1 MSIHGCIV
9 IFFFPLMH
17 LNIFLKVATPGPV
30 FVSPK
35 RTVVGFRVQLSQSY
49 FWCLFNFGFHWKI
62 NNFPYV
68 LCFHGCNSV
77 YIFLYLDVT
86 NRSLCRTCLD
96 CLFQLLYKSISNILL
111 FNSVLFI
118 LVKGVFFLCIC
129 VILKKFKNSF
139 FFLFCYCDGNLMY
152 G

>member
-9 IFFFPLMH
+9 IFFLSTDAFEH
-17 LNIFLKVATPGPV
+17 ISKSCNSRTGIC
-30 FVSPK
+30 SPK
-35 RTVVGFRVQLSQSY
+35 RTVVGFWVQLSQSY

-96 CLFQLLYKSISNILL
+96 CLFLLLYKSISNVLL

-118 LVKGVFFLCIC
+118 LVKGG
-129 VILKKFKNSF
+129 F
-139 FFLFCYCDGNLMY
+139 FFVYLCHFKGSLRIVFSSSSVIVMAI
-152 G
+152 